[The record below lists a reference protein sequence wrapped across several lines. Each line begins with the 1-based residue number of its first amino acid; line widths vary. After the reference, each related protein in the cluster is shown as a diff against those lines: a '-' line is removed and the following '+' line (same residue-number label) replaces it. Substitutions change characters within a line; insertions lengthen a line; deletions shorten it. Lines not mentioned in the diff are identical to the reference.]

1 MLDRDHIKKS
11 VSDYFVEVPG
21 GLLTASG
28 IFYHID
34 SSGINQ
40 LVPGL
45 LDKVKLKDLLQE
57 ADAQSNA
64 FLFWGF
70 YALLVGLFF
79 NIGIAVGMLAI
90 FGTASYLLRP
100 TLTGK
105 PMGKIQVVLVNEP
118 VSYVVTAMVLFWF
131 GFNEL
136 LLPMWTGLG
145 AFLVLRLV
153 VVLIK
158 GGKNH
163 SFPSKNDRILHFV
176 LQKHAMQL
184 GLSTPAIDE
193 IQNNLISYLNTT
205 KRRKSDSKKS
215 T

>member
-34 SSGINQ
+34 SSGIHQ

-57 ADAQSNA
+57 ADAQSSA

-79 NIGIAVGMLAI
+79 NIGIAFGMLAL
-90 FGTASYLLRP
+90 FGIVSYMLRP

-105 PMGKIQVVLVNEP
+105 PMGKIQVALVNEP
-118 VSYVVTAMVLFWF
+118 VSYVVTTMVLIWF

-145 AFLVLRLV
+145 AFLLLRVV
-153 VVLIK
+153 VVLMK

-193 IQNNLISYLNTT
+193 IQHNLISYLITT
-205 KRRKSDSKKS
+205 KRRRSDSK
-215 T
+215 

>member
-1 MLDRDHIKKS
+1 MLDKDQIRKS
-11 VSDYFVEVPG
+11 VSDYYVEVPG
-21 GLLTASG
+21 GLLTATG
-28 IFYHID
+28 NFYHID
-34 SSGINQ
+34 SAGVEH

-45 LDKVKLKDLLQE
+45 LDKLKLRDLLQE
-57 ADAQSNA
+57 ADAQSTA
-64 FLFWGF
+64 FMFWGF
-70 YALLVGLFF
+70 YALLAGLFWNAYAAVGICLVVGLVTLMLRPSFAG
-79 NIGIAVGMLAI
+79 NAVGKFQI
-90 FGTASYLLRP
+90 V
-100 TLTGK
+100 
-105 PMGKIQVVLVNEP
+105 IVNEP
-118 VSYVVTAMVLFWF
+118 LSFVITAGVLFWF
-131 GFNEL
+131 GYNEL

-145 AFLVLRLV
+145 AFLCLRIVL
-153 VVLIK
+153 VLLK

-176 LQKHAMQL
+176 LHRHALRL

>member
-21 GLLTASG
+21 GLLTAAG

-34 SSGINQ
+34 SNGINQ

-45 LDKVKLKDLLQE
+45 LDKVRLRDLLQE

-64 FLFWGF
+64 FLFWG
-70 YALLVGLFF
+70 YYSLLAGLFF
-79 NIGIAVGMLAI
+79 NIGIAAGALAI
-90 FGTASYLLRP
+90 FGIVSYWLRP
-100 TLTGK
+100 TLTGN
-105 PMGKIQVVLVNEP
+105 PIGKIQVALVNEP
-118 VSYVVTAMVLFWF
+118 LSYVVTAMVLIWF

-145 AFLVLRLV
+145 AFLALRVV
-153 VVLIK
+153 VVLMK

-193 IQNNLISYLNTT
+193 MQNNLISYLNTT

>member
-1 MLDRDHIKKS
+1 MLDKDHIRKK
-11 VSDYFVEVPG
+11 VSDYYVEVPG

-34 SSGINQ
+34 SSGVEH

-45 LDKVKLKDLLQE
+45 LGKVRLRDLLQE
-57 ADAQSNA
+57 ADAQSSA
-64 FLFWGF
+64 FLFWGY
-70 YALLVGLFF
+70 YALLAGLFW
-79 NIGIAVGMLAI
+79 NVYAAIGLFVIVSMLA
-90 FGTASYLLRP
+90 YLLRP
-100 TLTGK
+100 SLAGTAVGK
-105 PMGKIQVVLVNEP
+105 FQVVIVNEP
-118 VSYVVTAMVLFWF
+118 LSYVLTAIVLIWF
-131 GFNEL
+131 GYNEL
-136 LLPMWTGLG
+136 LPPMWTGLG
-145 AFLVLRLV
+145 AFLALR
-153 VVLIK
+153 VVLALLK

-176 LQKHAMQL
+176 LQKHALRL

>member
-1 MLDRDHIKKS
+1 MLDRDHIRKS

-21 GLLTASG
+21 GLLTASS

-34 SSGINQ
+34 SKGIDH

-45 LDKVKLKDLLQE
+45 LEKVKLRDLLQE

-64 FLFWGF
+64 FLFWGY
-70 YALLVGLFF
+70 YALLAGLFW
-79 NIGIAVGMLAI
+79 NVAIAVALLAI
-90 FGTASYLLRP
+90 FGIGSYILRP
-100 TLTGK
+100 TLTGN
-105 PMGKIQVVLVNEP
+105 PAGKFQVVLVNEP
-118 VSYVVTAMVLFWF
+118 ASYVVTAVILIWF

-145 AFLVLRLV
+145 AFLALRLV
-153 VVLIK
+153 VVLMK

-176 LQKHAMQL
+176 LQKYALQH
-184 GLSTPAIDE
+184 GLSTPAVDE
-193 IQNNLISYLNTT
+193 IQNHLLSYLNST
-205 KRRKSDSKKS
+205 KKRKSNLGKRS
-215 T
+215 

>member
-40 LVPGL
+40 L
-45 LDKVKLKDLLQE
+45 
-57 ADAQSNA
+57 
-64 FLFWGF
+64 
-70 YALLVGLFF
+70 GLFF

>member
-1 MLDRDHIKKS
+1 MLDKEHYRKS

-34 SSGINQ
+34 SSGVEQ

-45 LDKVKLKDLLQE
+45 LDKVKLRDLLQE
-57 ADAQSNA
+57 ADAQSSA
-64 FLFWGF
+64 FLFWGY
-70 YALLVGLFF
+70 YALLAGLFWNVF
-79 NIGIAVGMLAI
+79 AALGLFVIVGVLA
-90 FGTASYLLRP
+90 YVLRP
-100 TLTGK
+100 SLAGTSAGK
-105 PMGKIQVVLVNEP
+105 FQIVVVNEP
-118 VSYVVTAMVLFWF
+118 LSYVVTAAVLIWF
-131 GFNEL
+131 GYNEML
-136 LLPMWTGLG
+136 PPMWTGLG
-145 AFLVLRLV
+145 AFLSLRIVLAL
-153 VVLIK
+153 LK

-176 LQKHAMQL
+176 LQKHALRL

-193 IQNNLISYLNTT
+193 IQNNLISYLNST
-205 KRRKSDSKKS
+205 KRRKSDTKKS

>member
-34 SSGINQ
+34 SNGINH

-45 LDKVKLKDLLQE
+45 LDKVRLKDLLQE

-64 FLFWGF
+64 FLFWGY
-70 YALLVGLFF
+70 YALLAGLFF
-79 NIGIAVGMLAI
+79 NFGIAVGLLAT
-90 FGTASYLLRP
+90 FGIASYILRP
-100 TLTGK
+100 SLTGN
-105 PMGKIQVVLVNEP
+105 PMGKIQVALVNEP
-118 VSYVVTAMVLFWF
+118 SSYVVTAVVLIWF

-145 AFLVLRLV
+145 AFLALRVV
-153 VVLIK
+153 VVLMK

>member
-1 MLDRDHIKKS
+1 MLDKDHIRRS
-11 VSDYFVEVPG
+11 VSDYYVEVPG

-34 SSGINQ
+34 SNGIDH

-45 LDKVKLKDLLQE
+45 LEKVKLKELLQE
-57 ADAQSNA
+57 ADAQSTA
-64 FLFWGF
+64 YLFWGY
-70 YALLVGLFF
+70 YALLAGLFF
-79 NIGIAVGMLAI
+79 NVGIALGLLAL
-90 FGTASYLLRP
+90 FGIASYILRP
-100 TLTGK
+100 TLTGN
-105 PMGKIQVVLVNEP
+105 PIGKLQIAIVNEP
-118 VSYVVTAMVLFWF
+118 ASYVVTATVLIWF
-131 GFNEL
+131 GFNEM

-145 AFLVLRLV
+145 AFLALR
-153 VVLIK
+153 VVLVLMK

-176 LQKHAMQL
+176 LQKHSMQL

-193 IQNNLISYLNTT
+193 IQNNLISYLDRT
-205 KRRKSDSKKS
+205 KRRKSDSNKG